1 MVNFIIYEDEVK
13 FRDLYFSVIDNYFK
27 NTKIAYEITE
37 ISKYDNKTEKIL
49 EKAGVRIKK
58 ARLRRNIKAEA
69 LAESAGI
76 SIGTLAAIEKGISTV
91 SIGAYMAVIATLGME
106 KDFEKIALDEEGK
119 QQYRE
124 LKLRKRVRTK
134 SRKETV

>member
-1 MVNFIIYEDEVK
+1 MT
-13 FRDLYFSVIDNYFK
+13 R
-27 NTKIAYEITE
+27 
-37 ISKYDNKTEKIL
+37 KTVVLTQDAEKIL

-91 SIGAYMAVIATLGME
+91 SIGAYMAALVTLGME

-119 QQYRE
+119 QHYRE
-124 LKLRKRVRTK
+124 LKLRKRVRTIR
-134 SRKETV
+134 RKCL

>member
-1 MVNFIIYEDEVK
+1 MT
-13 FRDLYFSVIDNYFK
+13 R
-27 NTKIAYEITE
+27 
-37 ISKYDNKTEKIL
+37 KTVVLKPDAEKIL